1 VNIDLI
7 ASSGGAVAFDTAPVS
22 WNLPILGYDGIERA
36 SGDDIIGLDAAQ
48 FSLLAPPVRT
58 PGWRP
63 GLATPVVQNHFVITT
78 FTIRMT
84 ASSSFSYRTRTS
96 SFGTIAAFTISDTA
110 VPAANPAR
118 FGVGSVP
125 ARSFLILC
133 GCLCRSG
140 RCCWVLRGF
149 FLLVGGGVQA

>member
-36 SGDDIIGLDAAQ
+36 SGDDIIGLDAPQ
-48 FSLLAPPVRT
+48 FLLFPP
-58 PGWRP
+58 
-63 GLATPVVQNHFVITT
+63 PVVQNHFVITT

-110 VPAANPAR
+110 VPTANPAR
-118 FGVGSVP
+118 FGAGSVVSDSVWVP
-125 ARSFLILC
+125 VPVGAVLLGSAGILFA
-133 GCLCRSG
+133 GRRRGSG
-140 RCCWVLRGF
+140 VKNR
-149 FLLVGGGVQA
+149 